1 VRVKKPRLLSGIS
14 CLCTLAFLALALS
27 ADAQTTAGNE
37 LTWMG
42 GCDRLNQSGV
52 YGVQGVPTV
61 ANLPGGRSAA
71 LTWTDSKGNVLLFGG
86 CGYTAA
92 GVQDGLNDLWKFT
105 PATGQWTWMSGS
117 SSWGNIPTG
126 AQRVSMGPWAPRRL
140 RMFTGHAPARSD
152 GPIRT
157 ITSGSAGRLSPVLQ
171 PGRQLPCLPPTFSR
185 GFGECK
191 TVTSLVVMNEDQD
204 RTRIGHR
211 PLNFAVLR
219 HLAINAM
226 QKRDQEAPCAESSNA
241 PVGMMAISAAYRSY
255 LEMRLPC

>member
-1 VRVKKPRLLSGIS
+1 LPTLTGCRLSFADQPGRTTQPNLEIIERYSLSRHYNTSYLAPRGYPVRVKKPRLLSGIS

-126 AQRVSMGPWAPRRL
+126 GPAGVYGTLGTPSASNVHGARTGAVGWTDKNDNLWLGGEDSRRCCSRDDNCRACHQRSHVAL
-140 RMFTGHAPARSD
+140 
-152 GPIRT
+152 
-157 ITSGSAGRLSPVLQ
+157 GSV
-171 PGRQLPCLPPTFSR
+171 RQSLPLWS
-185 GFGECK
+185 
-191 TVTSLVVMNEDQD
+191 
-204 RTRIGHR
+204 
-211 PLNFAVLR
+211 
-219 HLAINAM
+219 
-226 QKRDQEAPCAESSNA
+226 
-241 PVGMMAISAAYRSY
+241 
-255 LEMRLPC
+255 

>member
-126 AQRVSMGPWAPRRL
+126 GPAGVYGTLGTPSASNVHGARTGAVGWTDKNDNLWLGGEDSRR
-140 RMFTGHAPARSD
+140 
-152 GPIRT
+152 
-157 ITSGSAGRLSPVLQ
+157 
-171 PGRQLPCLPPTFSR
+171 CLPPTFSR